1 MLSPGILISCGSMV
15 GQKIGRPHAI
25 NEGGGGFYG
34 PGGWWGGRY
43 GGMSQNIQQ
52 SVSSG
57 PSESGGLSLGQI
69 TVSASVTVVFEL
81 E

>member
-1 MLSPGILISCGSMV
+1 
-15 GQKIGRPHAI
+15 
-25 NEGGGGFYG
+25 
-34 PGGWWGGRY
+34 
-43 GGMSQNIQQ
+43 MSQNIQQ